1 VLAIILRKLK
11 HQTTSGD
18 YEARRTYRKLKLL
31 ARSTVHPVT
40 RPEWHHAMTQLR
52 LDHHGAPFLDK
63 LFDMID
69 QNGEGEWALH
79 NSKQR
84 ALSVVVVVLLYVFFL
99 SSLCPIISFDRMTE
113 FSANLMLL

>member
-1 VLAIILRKLK
+1 MLAIILRKLK

-69 QNGEGEWALH
+69 QNGEGEWVLH

-84 ALSVVVVVLLYVFFL
+84 ALSVVVVVVSLCSFFL
-99 SSLCPIISFDRMTE
+99 LSVPLFRLIV
-113 FSANLMLL
+113 